1 MVLLLKQLMIR
12 SEFDIIGSDRH
23 LEVDKVLKMIGQVIL
38 VPLVAAIW
46 TQAHHCIMTLLTRN
60 NSHQCCVV
68 EERA

>member
-23 LEVDKVLKMIGQVIL
+23 LEVDKELKVIGQVIL

-46 TQAHHCIMTLLTRN
+46 TQAHHCIMTL
-60 NSHQCCVV
+60 
-68 EERA
+68 